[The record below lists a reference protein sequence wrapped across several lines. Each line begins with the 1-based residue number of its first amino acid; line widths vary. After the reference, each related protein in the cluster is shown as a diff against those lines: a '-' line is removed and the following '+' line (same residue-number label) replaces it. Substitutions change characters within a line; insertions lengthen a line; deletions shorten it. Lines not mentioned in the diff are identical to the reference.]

1 MSTAARRNLVLSA
14 VMLAALSAEWWLFSG
29 YVHRRVDWAYP
40 RYWDQVTTLRVGY
53 DAYEQSRTI
62 GLGPALANLA
72 HRDHPMGLLLPAAD
86 VVAFRVA
93 GPSRLAALAPV
104 FAAYALMQLVL
115 VLVLRRIAGDE
126 AALLGFGLSLALAAV
141 YQGPGG
147 LADVRADLPAAA
159 LFAVFLGLALRAEG
173 FRSVR
178 WSALAGLAAA
188 ACAAMRFI
196 ALVHIGGLLAAFA
209 AAECALALRRS
220 DRPARER
227 ARERI
232 RGAAL
237 AGGIMVCLVAPLLWL
252 QRGAIDAHYLRGIFG
267 PLRAARAEVAG
278 VTGLWTSLAYYP
290 RTVLGQIGPT
300 WIAVAL
306 LLAGLT
312 AYEIV
317 RDRRTGARFGP
328 AARLLAL
335 AFLVPLAV
343 LTAVT
348 SKASVPAVLLAAPI
362 VWILP
367 LLADRWRSLRE
378 ARGIATAGAALLS
391 VAGVVA
397 VLGARVQYRQW
408 RVYTSPLA
416 PAEVGGVFALYD
428 AVERDARARGTV
440 DPVVSVDHVSES
452 LHAWTLG
459 VSTYERTG
467 RRLPA
472 RVGLGGSIGAT
483 VEAEALAMARES
495 DYLVLTVAATD
506 PVGPY
511 PADRALAA
519 ARPALVAQ
527 AERGLRPLGRFR
539 TPGREVALFGRP
551 ESDLLPVLPAP
562 GGGLPRVEA
571 FLRNQDAAAIRPTGL
586 TRASYLD
593 VVQGQVRAFRPHQ
606 APDGTIVDPVER
618 REWQYATPCYAA
630 AVAALADA
638 GRADPGLLESGL
650 RAMDASVAAMAAY
663 RPADAHGD
671 FFTYPVMTA
680 LGLYRGHA
688 PPERMRAWQRDLAG
702 IDSYRLYRNTL
713 RGKEPLYNWNLVA
726 TAGEYLRASAGL
738 ARDRR
743 FTDRHLPA
751 QLRHLDENGLYR
763 DPALPLAYDAFAR
776 YHLTALLAAGYR
788 GEPFYALRDRLSRAA
803 WTSLFMMSGS
813 GESPTGGRSAHH
825 AWNEAQAAAIFETYA
840 TAYARSGRPQEAG
853 AFKRAARLSLQA
865 LRRFVRDDG
874 SLYVVKNRYPAAAR
888 HGYEPY
894 SSHSQYNL
902 LAATM
907 LAAAYR
913 AADDAIPERPSPAD
927 VGGTVLVL
935 PEFHKVFAAA
945 GGTSVEYDTFGDP
958 KFNPTGLLRVHVA
971 GGNPQLGPSDGV
983 PAPGLV
989 ALGTAWR
996 DAAGR
1001 WSRLGG
1007 LRVRTQVEVFEEN
1020 PQRVRFRIV
1029 YEGVKGGP
1037 TRIQQ
1042 EISVDPEG
1050 VTIEDEVI
1058 GAHGGLRVELPAL
1071 TSDGAETTSLTLAG
1085 GTVRLSL
1092 RGAANQVTLLSPGGA
1107 FERTGEA
1114 YDHRN
1119 GRVEVLAAEIAGN
1132 RARYRVSAGPPAVS
1146 VILPVFNSARTLAG
1160 AVGALRAGTFTD
1172 FELIVVDDGS
1182 DDDTPDVIA
1191 ALRPDV
1197 HLRVAANQGPAA
1209 ARNHGAAAAR
1219 APVLFFTDAD
1229 VCVRLD
1235 TLARVAAAFRDP
1247 ALESLVGLYTLDHPH
1262 ANLASLYKNAWIH
1275 HTYASAPPRIEW
1287 FFTAVGAVRAD
1298 VFRRLGGFTPR
1309 FRREGGGS
1317 DVEFG
1322 QRLADDG
1329 VAIHLDQALQVT
1341 HHRRFT
1347 LRSLLQNDFRR
1358 SAGWTALALQ
1368 RTGGLAHAARR
1379 GVANVRRGFAASAL
1393 LALALCAGLP
1403 LALIGGRAG
1412 AAGWGAAAF
1421 AYLWLNRGF
1430 LGFAR
1435 RSFGAVRTVGFGL
1448 IGFADHLACALG
1460 MVTGV
1465 LAGRRAPAEP
1475 LSAEARTEP

>member
-1 MSTAARRNLVLSA
+1 
-14 VMLAALSAEWWLFSG
+14 
-29 YVHRRVDWAYP
+29 
-40 RYWDQVTTLRVGY
+40 
-53 DAYEQSRTI
+53 
-62 GLGPALANLA
+62 
-72 HRDHPMGLLLPAAD
+72 
-86 VVAFRVA
+86 
-93 GPSRLAALAPV
+93 
-104 FAAYALMQLVL
+104 
-115 VLVLRRIAGDE
+115 
-126 AALLGFGLSLALAAV
+126 
-141 YQGPGG
+141 
-147 LADVRADLPAAA
+147 
-159 LFAVFLGLALRAEG
+159 
-173 FRSVR
+173 
-178 WSALAGLAAA
+178 
-188 ACAAMRFI
+188 MRFI

-209 AAECALALRRS
+209 AAECALALRTRDRS
-220 DRPARER
+220 ARGR

-252 QRGAIDAHYLRGIFG
+252 QRDAIDAHYFRGIFG

-278 VTGLWTSLAYYP
+278 VTGLWTALAYYP
-290 RTVLGQIGPT
+290 RTILGQVGPT

-306 LLAGLT
+306 LFAGLT
-312 AYEIV
+312 AYEMV
-317 RDRRTGARFGP
+317 RAGRTGARFGP

-335 AFLVPLAV
+335 ALAVPLAV

-348 SKASVPAVLLAAPI
+348 SKASVPAMLLAAPI
-362 VWILP
+362 LWALP
-367 LLADRWRSLRE
+367 LAWRRLLE
-378 ARGIATAGAALLS
+378 ARDAKTAGVALLA
-391 VAGVVA
+391 VGGVVT
-397 VLGARVQYRQW
+397 LQGARVQYRQW
-408 RVYTSPLA
+408 RVYTSPLV
-416 PAEVGGVFALYD
+416 PAEVHAVFALYD
-428 AVERDARARGTV
+428 AVDRDVRERGVR
-440 DPVVSVDHVSES
+440 DPLVSVDHVSES

-459 VSTYERTG
+459 VSLYERTG
-467 RRLPA
+467 RLLPA

-483 VEAEALAMARES
+483 VEADALAMARES

-506 PVGPY
+506 PIGPY

-527 AERGLRPLGRFR
+527 AERAMRPLGRFR
-539 TPGREVALFGRP
+539 TPGREVALYGRP

-562 GGGLPRVEA
+562 GSGLPRVEA

-606 APDGTIVDPVER
+606 AADGTIVDPVER

-630 AVAALADA
+630 AVAALSDA
-638 GRADPGLLESGL
+638 GRADPALLESGL
-650 RAMDASVAAMAAY
+650 RAMDASVAAMTAY
-663 RPADAHGD
+663 RAADTHGD

-680 LGLYRGHA
+680 LALYRGHA
-688 PPERMRAWQRDLAG
+688 PAERMRAWQRGLAG
-702 IDSYRLYRNTL
+702 IDSYRLYRNTF

-726 TAGEYLRASAGL
+726 TAGEFLRASAGL

-776 YHLTALLAAGYR
+776 YHLTALLADGYR
-788 GEPFYALRDRLSRAA
+788 GEAYYPLRDHLARGA
-803 WTSLFMMSGS
+803 WTALFMMSGF

-853 AFKRAARLSLQA
+853 AFKRAARLSLVA

-874 SLYVVKNRYPAAAR
+874 SLYVVKNRYPAEAR
-888 HGYEPY
+888 HGYERY

-927 VGGTVLVL
+927 VGGTALVL

-996 DAAGR
+996 DAGGR

-1007 LRVRTQVEVFEEN
+1007 LQVGARVEVLEESEK
-1020 PQRVRFRIV
+1020 RVRFRVV
-1029 YEGVKGGP
+1029 YEGLKGGP

-1042 EISVDPEG
+1042 EIAVDPEG
-1050 VTIEDEVI
+1050 VTIEDEVT
-1058 GAHGGLRVELPAL
+1058 GPHGGLRVEVPAL
-1071 TSDGAETTSLTLAG
+1071 TSDGAEATAVTIAG
-1085 GTVRLSL
+1085 GTLRLSL
-1092 RGAANQVTLLSPGGA
+1092 RGAANQVALLSPGA
-1107 FERTGEA
+1107 FQRTGET

-1119 GRVEVLAAEIAGN
+1119 GRVEVLAAEVPGD
-1132 RARYRVSAGPPAVS
+1132 RARYRISAAPPAVS
-1146 VILPVFNSARTLAG
+1146 VILPVFNSAGTLAS

-1197 HLRVAANQGPAA
+1197 HLRGAANQGPAA
-1209 ARNHGAAAAR
+1209 ARNRGAAAAR

-1229 VCVRLD
+1229 VCVRSD

-1262 ANLASLYKNAWIH
+1262 SNLASLYKNAWIH
-1275 HTYASAPPRIEW
+1275 HTYASAPARIEW

-1298 VFRRLGGFTPR
+1298 LFRRLGGFSPR

-1322 QRLADDG
+1322 QRLARDG

-1347 LRSLLQNDFRR
+1347 LGALLQNDFRR
-1358 SAGWTALALQ
+1358 AAGWTALALQ
-1368 RTGGLAHAARR
+1368 RTGGLGHATRR

-1393 LALALCAGLP
+1393 LALALGAGLP
-1403 LALIGGRAG
+1403 LAVADGRA
-1412 AAGWGAAAF
+1412 AAGWGAAALV
-1421 AYLWLNRGF
+1421 YLWLNRRF

-1435 RSFGAVRTVGFGL
+1435 RSFGAVRAAGFGL

-1460 MVTGV
+1460 MAAGV
-1465 LAGRRAPAEP
+1465 VAGRRAPDVPVPAASRTGGGRAP
-1475 LSAEARTEP
+1475 LVTGRTRGEDAP

>member
-1 MSTAARRNLVLSA
+1 MSTAARRNLVLWA
-14 VMLAALSAEWWLFSG
+14 ALLGALSAEWWLFSG

-40 RYWDQVTTLRVGY
+40 RHWDQVTTLRV
-53 DAYEQSRTI
+53 AYEAHEQSRTI
-62 GLGPALANLA
+62 GLGRALANLV

-86 VVAFRVA
+86 VVAFRLA

-104 FAAYALMQLVL
+104 FVAYASMQVVL
-115 VLVLRRIAGDE
+115 VLLLRRLAGDG
-126 AALLGFGLSLALAAV
+126 AALLGFGLSLALSAV

-159 LFAVFLGLALRAEG
+159 LFAVFLGLALRGEG
-173 FRSVR
+173 FRSAR
-178 WSALAGLAAA
+178 WSALAGVAAA
-188 ACAAMRFI
+188 ACAATRFI
-196 ALVHIGGLLAAFA
+196 ALVHVGGLLAAFA
-209 AAECALALRRS
+209 AAECALALRAHDPSER
-220 DRPARER
+220 RR

-237 AGGIMVCLVAPLLWL
+237 AGGIMVALVAPLAWL
-252 QRGAIDAHYLRGIFG
+252 QREAIEAHYFRGIFG

-278 VTGLWTSLAYYP
+278 VSGLWTTLAYYP
-290 RTVLGQIGPT
+290 QTVLGQVGPT

-306 LLAGLT
+306 LFAGLT
-312 AYEIV
+312 AYEVV
-317 RDRRTGARFGP
+317 RARRTGTRPGP

-335 AFLVPLAV
+335 AFVVPLAV

-348 SKASVPAVLLAAPI
+348 SKASVPAMLLAAPI
-362 VWILP
+362 LWILP
-367 LLADRWRSLRE
+367 LVADRWRRLRE
-378 ARGIATAGAALLS
+378 ARGVAAAGVVLLAA
-391 VAGVVA
+391 AGVVA
-397 VLGARVQYRQW
+397 LRGARIQYRQW
-408 RVYTSPLA
+408 RVYTSPLV
-416 PAEVGGVFALYD
+416 PAEVEGVFALYD
-428 AVERDARARGTV
+428 AVERDARARGAH
-440 DPVVSVDHVSES
+440 DPLISVDHVSES

-459 VSTYERTG
+459 VSLYERTG
-467 RRLPA
+467 RLLPA
-472 RVGLGGSIGAT
+472 RVGLGGGIGAT
-483 VEAEALAMARES
+483 AEAEALAVARDS

-506 PVGPY
+506 PTGPY

-519 ARPALVAQ
+519 ARPALLAQ
-527 AERGLRPLGRFR
+527 AEGEMRPLGRFR

-571 FLRNQDAAAIRPTGL
+571 FLQHQDVVTIRPTGL
-586 TRASYLD
+586 ARASYLD
-593 VVQGQVRAFRPHQ
+593 VVLGQVRAFRPQQ
-606 APDGTIVDPVER
+606 AADGTIIDPVEH

-638 GRADPGLLESGL
+638 GRADPELLESGL

-688 PPERMRAWQRDLAG
+688 PPQRIARWQRDLAG
-702 IDSYRLYRNTL
+702 VDSYRLYRNTL
-713 RGKEPLYNWNLVA
+713 RGKEPLFNWNLVG
-726 TAGEYLRASAGL
+726 TAGEFLRASHGL

-751 QLRHLDENGLYR
+751 QLRHLDDNGLYR

-788 GEPFYALRDRLSRAA
+788 GEAYYVLRDRGARGA
-803 WTSLFMMSGS
+803 WTALFMMSGF

-840 TAYARSGRPQEAG
+840 TAYARSGRPREAG

-888 HGYEPY
+888 HGYEVY

-913 AADDAIPERPSPAD
+913 AADDGIPERPSPAD
-927 VGGTVLVL
+927 VGGTALVL

-945 GGTSVEYDTFGDP
+945 GGTSIEYDTFGDP

-983 PAPGLV
+983 AAPGLV

-996 DAAGR
+996 DGEGG

-1007 LRVRTQVEVFEEN
+1007 LQTGSRVEVLEES
-1020 PQRVRFRIV
+1020 PKRVRFRVV
-1029 YEGVKGGP
+1029 YEGLKGGP

-1042 EISVDPEG
+1042 EISVEPEG

-1058 GAHGGLRVELPAL
+1058 GAHTGLRVEVPAL
-1071 TSDGAETTSLTLAG
+1071 TSDGAEATSITLAG

-1092 RGAANQVTLLSPGGA
+1092 RGAANQVALLSPGGP
-1107 FERTGEA
+1107 FRRTGEEH
-1114 YDHRN
+1114 DHRN
-1119 GRVEVLAAEIAGN
+1119 GRVEVLAAEVPGD
-1132 RARYRVSAGPPAVS
+1132 RASYRISAAPPAVS
-1146 VILPVFNSARTLAG
+1146 VVLPVFNDAGTLAN
-1160 AVGALRAGTFTD
+1160 AIGALRGGTFTD

-1182 DDDTPDVIA
+1182 DDGTPDLIEV
-1191 ALRPDV
+1191 LQPDV
-1197 HLRVAANQGPAA
+1197 HLRSAHNQGPAA
-1209 ARNHGAAAAR
+1209 ARNRGAASAR

-1229 VCVRLD
+1229 VCVRPD

-1247 ALESLVGLYTLDHPH
+1247 AFASVVGLYTLDHPH
-1262 ANLASLYKNAWIH
+1262 TNLASLYKNAWIH
-1275 HTYASAPPRIEW
+1275 HTYASAPERIEW
-1287 FFTAVGAVRAD
+1287 FFTAVGAVRTD
-1298 VFRRLGGFTPR
+1298 VFRRLGGFAPR

-1322 QRLADDG
+1322 QRLAANG
-1329 VAIHLDQALQVT
+1329 VVIRLDQSLQVT

-1347 LRSLLQNDFRR
+1347 LGALLQNDFRR
-1358 SAGWTALALQ
+1358 AAGWTALAMQ
-1368 RTGGLAHAARR
+1368 RSGGLGRAARR
-1379 GVANVRRGFAASAL
+1379 GVANVRRGFVASAL
-1393 LALALCAGLP
+1393 LAVALGTGAP
-1403 LALIGGRAG
+1403 LALADGRAAAAWG
-1412 AAGWGAAAF
+1412 AAGLV
-1421 AYLWLNRGF
+1421 YVWLNRGF

-1435 RSFGAVRTVGFGL
+1435 RSFGAFRAAGFGFV
-1448 IGFADHLACALG
+1448 GFADHVACALG
-1460 MVTGV
+1460 MAAGV
-1465 LAGRRAPAEP
+1465 LAGPRAPAEP
-1475 LSAEARTEP
+1475 LSAEAHTEA